1 MPGIRIGFVD
11 IVGRLSEPAA
21 QEHGVLLDGFP
32 RTAEQALALT
42 ARIPIYA
49 TIVIEIDDES
59 LTRRAAERRID
70 PLTGAI
76 YHLTHEPPPPD
87 IPPERLIRRD
97 LDNPASFKVRL
108 DTQRAALRRAL
119 QGLPTTF
126 VNGLQ
131 SPPEVTAAIFHILD
145 QKPLDADGISSPPVD
160 GAQLTCAVW

>member
-1 MPGIRIGFVD
+1 M
-11 IVGRLSEPAA
+11 
-21 QEHGVLLDGFP
+21 LLDGFP

-59 LTRRAAERRID
+59 LTRRATGRRID
-70 PLTGAI
+70 SLTGAI
-76 YHLTHEPPPPD
+76 YHLIHEPPPPD
-87 IPPERLIRRD
+87 IPPERLIRRE

-119 QGLPTTF
+119 QGLPVKS

-131 SPPEVTAAIFHILD
+131 SLDDVTAAILRILD
-145 QKPLDADGISSPPVD
+145 QEPPEHVAGVSSPPVD
-160 GAQLTCAVW
+160 GPQLTCAVW